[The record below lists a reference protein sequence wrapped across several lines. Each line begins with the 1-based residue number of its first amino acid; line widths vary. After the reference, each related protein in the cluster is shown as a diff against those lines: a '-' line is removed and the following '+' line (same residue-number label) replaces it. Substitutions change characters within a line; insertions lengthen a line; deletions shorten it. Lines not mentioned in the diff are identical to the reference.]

1 MEKNTQDFRLSSPA
15 FADSQIVSKRFT
27 CQGAEVSPEL
37 VWENPPQGT
46 KSFFLQ
52 MVDLDIPLAWLHRIK
67 LTHWLVYN
75 IPVDC
80 TRLAEDL
87 PKEPSLA
94 DGLLQGVNSMR
105 RTGYMG
111 PCPPF
116 GTHRYVFTISAL
128 DRLLNLDPRQAGPK
142 QLKNA
147 VKGHILAQA
156 NLTGLYARNS
166 GKE

>member
-1 MEKNTQDFRLSSPA
+1 MEGNLQKFKLSSPA

-46 KSFFLQ
+46 KSFFLH

-75 IPVDC
+75 IPAAY
-80 TRLAEDL
+80 TRLPEAL
-87 PKEPSLA
+87 PKESSLT

-116 GTHRYVFTISAL
+116 GTHRYVFTLYAL
-128 DRLLNLDPRQAGPK
+128 DNLLDLNPRQAGPA

-147 VKGHILAQA
+147 VKDHILAQA
-156 NLTGLYARNS
+156 SLTGLYTRNS